1 MRHPHI
7 EFDQPSLEQSI
18 VHLLEILIRLYINN
32 QYMSSQSMSD
42 SLVKKLSD
50 PEESQQA
57 MQKVEEIGHVVDQL
71 ALGLL
76 TNLTGNLSVDTFVSS
91 CSSSTADV
99 WTHRFLLERD

>member
-1 MRHPHI
+1 MRHSHI

-32 QYMSSQSMSD
+32 HYMSSQSMSD
-42 SLVKKLSD
+42 RLVKKPSD

-76 TNLTGNLSVDTFVSS
+76 TNLTANLSVDTFVSS

-99 WTHRFLLERD
+99 WTH